1 MSSNEILVSDG
12 PDKADLLR
20 AVANPDEH
28 LHVTFRTPTEM
39 VEAHVDVIEEITQDG
54 MTFGLRGHLAS
65 GSLNG
70 ARFAAIYEVGSRSGK
85 LVLRRGEPN
94 LEP

>member
-1 MSSNEILVSDG
+1 MSSKEILVSDG

-20 AVANPDEH
+20 AVANPYEH

-39 VEAHVDVIEEITQDG
+39 VEAHVDMIEEISQDG
-54 MTFGLRGHLAS
+54 MTFGLRGHLTY

-85 LVLRRGEPN
+85 LVLRRGQPD